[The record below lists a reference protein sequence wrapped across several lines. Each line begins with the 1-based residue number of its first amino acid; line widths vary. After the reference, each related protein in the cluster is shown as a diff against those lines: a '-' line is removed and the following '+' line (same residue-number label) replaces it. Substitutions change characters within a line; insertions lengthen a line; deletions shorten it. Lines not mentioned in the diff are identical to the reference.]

1 MSAIQCIVVT
11 PEVTALDTQAEFV
24 VVPLFDGE
32 LGIAAGHS
40 PLIGRLGFGEL
51 RLRNAQG
58 VAERYYVDAGFVQV
72 ANNVVTVLTGRIV
85 PANKLN
91 LEASQQQLQAA
102 HKRSAVTPEL
112 LELKDRAIAQARA
125 QIRTAQ
131 RANSN

>member
-1 MSAIQCIVVT
+1 MPAIQCIVVT
-11 PEVTALDTQAEFV
+11 PEVTALEAQAEFV

-58 VAERYYVDAGFVQV
+58 VSERYYVDAGFVQV
-72 ANNVVTVLTGRIV
+72 ANNVVTILTGRIV

-91 LEASQQQLQAA
+91 LESSQQQLQAA
-102 HKRSAVTPEL
+102 QKRSAVTPEL

-131 RANSN
+131 RASSV

>member
-1 MSAIQCIVVT
+1 MPAIQCIVVT
-11 PEVTALDTQAEFV
+11 PEVTALEAQAEFV

-32 LGIAAGHS
+32 LGIGAGHS

-58 VAERYYVDAGFVQV
+58 VSERYYVDAGFVQV
-72 ANNVVTVLTGRIV
+72 ANNVVTILTGRIV

-91 LEASQQQLQAA
+91 LESSQQQLQAA

-131 RANSN
+131 RAGSV